1 MRKIFIGILLAVFCA
16 GLFFVPIASAQILPS
31 GVTETYKSCDEVKDN
46 EEFKNA
52 LASESAFKSFITG
65 GEKSLGIEKQEML
78 DFLLGCA
85 IKTGKIRL
93 FMMPF
98 FITYLIEFLL
108 QIAGLI
114 AVLFIVYGGFKY
126 VTGGLIED
134 KESGKKAVLHAII
147 GLLVALSAWIVV
159 NFIQMALTS

>member
-1 MRKIFIGILLAVFCA
+1 MKYMRKIFIGILLAVFCA
-16 GLFFVPIASAQILPS
+16 GLFFTPAASAQILPK
-31 GVTETYKSCDEVKDN
+31 TEYDALSCKTKIKEVSFYKEAVQSVE
-46 EEFKNA
+46 A
-52 LASESAFKSFITG
+52 LK
-65 GEKSLGIEKQEML
+65 KL
-78 DFLLGCA
+78 DSKIRNDVLACA

-98 FITYLIEFLL
+98 FITYLVEFLL

-134 KESGKKAVLHAII
+134 KESGKKAVIHAII

>member
-1 MRKIFIGILLAVFCA
+1 MKDMRKVFVGIALAVFCT
-16 GLFFVPIASAQILPS
+16 GLFFAPAAFAQILP
-31 GVTETYKSCDEVKDN
+31 KSAEGFECKKDG
-46 EEFKNA
+46 K
-52 LASESAFKSFITG
+52 LAEDVNKAFQGIEAFKEAVG
-65 GEKSLGIEKQEML
+65 KGKL
-78 DFLLGCA
+78 DDYLGCA
-85 IKTGKIRL
+85 VKTGKIRL

-98 FITYLIEFLL
+98 FITYLIQFLL

-134 KESGKKAVLHAII
+134 KESGKKAVIHAII

>member
-1 MRKIFIGILLAVFCA
+1 MKYMRKIFIGILLAVFCA
-16 GLFFVPIASAQILPS
+16 GLFFTPIASAQILPKS
-31 GVTETYKSCDEVKDN
+31 EESFKCKDEKGKLTKEVNTAFQGVD
-46 EEFKNA
+46 
-52 LASESAFKSFITG
+52 AFKEATKDG
-65 GEKSLGIEKQEML
+65 KEL
-78 DFLLGCA
+78 DNLLGCA
-85 IKTGKIRL
+85 VKTGKIRL

-98 FITYLIEFLL
+98 FVTYLIEFLL

-134 KESGKKAVLHAII
+134 KESGKKAVIHAII

>member
-1 MRKIFIGILLAVFCA
+1 MKYMWKIFIGILLAVFCT
-16 GLFFVPIASAQILPS
+16 GLFFAPTASAQILP
-31 GVTETYKSCDEVKDN
+31 KSEESFVCKNKDG
-46 EEFKNA
+46 KLDKDVNA
-52 LASESAFKSFITG
+52 AFQGIEAFKGKIKG
-65 GEKSLGIEKQEML
+65 GKDL
-78 DFLLGCA
+78 DNLLGCA
-85 IKTGKIRL
+85 VKTGKIRL

-98 FITYLIEFLL
+98 FVTYLIQFLL

-134 KESGKKAVLHAII
+134 KESGKKAVIHAII

>member
-1 MRKIFIGILLAVFCA
+1 MRKIFIGILLAVFCS
-16 GLFFVPIASAQILPS
+16 GLFFAPVVSAQILPKS
-31 GVTETYKSCDEVKDN
+31 EEKFECKDKETGKL
-46 EEFKNA
+46 EEDVNA
-52 LASESAFKSFITG
+52 AFQGIEAFKEATKG
-65 GEKSLGIEKQEML
+65 GKDL
-78 DFLLGCA
+78 DNLLGCA
-85 IKTGKIRL
+85 VKTGKIRL

-98 FITYLIEFLL
+98 FITYLVEFLL

-134 KESGKKAVLHAII
+134 KESGKKAVIHAII
-147 GLLVALSAWIVV
+147 GLVVALSAWIVV

>member
-1 MRKIFIGILLAVFCA
+1 MRKVFIGILLAVFCA
-16 GLFFVPIASAQILPS
+16 GLFFAPAASAQILPKS
-31 GVTETYKSCDEVKDN
+31 AETFKCKGSDGKLDPPVNAAFQGIDAFKTAVKD
-46 EEFKNA
+46 
-52 LASESAFKSFITG
+52 G
-65 GEKSLGIEKQEML
+65 GL
-78 DFLLGCA
+78 DNYLGCA

-98 FITYLIEFLL
+98 FVTYLIQFLL

-114 AVLFIVYGGFKY
+114 AVLFIVFGGFKY

>member
-1 MRKIFIGILLAVFCA
+1 MRKIFIGILLAVFCV
-16 GLFFVPIASAQILPS
+16 GLFFAPIASAQILPKS
-31 GVTETYKSCDEVKDN
+31 EETFTCKGADGKLDPPV
-46 EEFKNA
+46 NA
-52 LASESAFKSFITG
+52 AFQGIEAFKGAVKGDAVKLSNH
-65 GEKSLGIEKQEML
+65 
-78 DFLLGCA
+78 LGCA
-85 IKTGKIRL
+85 VKTGKIRL

-98 FITYLIEFLL
+98 FITYLVQFLL

-134 KESGKKAVLHAII
+134 KESGKKAVIHAII

>member
-1 MRKIFIGILLAVFCA
+1 MKYTRKIFIGFLLAIFCSS
-16 GLFFVPIASAQILPS
+16 LFFAPVVSAQILPKS
-31 GVTETYKSCDEVKDN
+31 EEGFECKDKETKKLKEDV
-46 EEFKNA
+46 NA
-52 LASESAFKSFITG
+52 AFQ
-65 GEKSLGIEKQEML
+65 GIEAFREAIKDGKNL
-78 DFLLGCA
+78 DNLLGCA
-85 IKTGKIRL
+85 VKTGKIRL

-98 FITYLIEFLL
+98 FITYLVEFLL

-134 KESGKKAVLHAII
+134 KESGKKAVIHAII
-147 GLLVALSAWIVV
+147 GLVVALSAWIVV